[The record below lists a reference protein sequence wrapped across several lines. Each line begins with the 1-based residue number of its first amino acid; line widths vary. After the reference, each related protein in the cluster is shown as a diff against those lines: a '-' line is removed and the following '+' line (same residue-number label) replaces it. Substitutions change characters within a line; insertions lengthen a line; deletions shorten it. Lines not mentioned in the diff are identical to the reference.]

1 MSEQQD
7 PPAAVTKHQPPEGT
21 HTMTQLTA
29 VRNASRTRMTAQW
42 WTLSFYTGGFDVADG
57 IIGELVTPLA
67 VQAQAQGAQRW
78 YYTRCM
84 DPANAHVRMWILG
97 EPEIFDRL
105 QCLLGALRLQATG
118 VIGHLEVVQQISEPA
133 TDRMG
138 SAGMEPQNP
147 RLEADLAKY
156 GGIEGLALAEEV
168 FEFSSEL
175 TAWATARFP
184 KVQNRW
190 AFGSLLLFDSARS
203 MMKGPR
209 SASWPDRR
217 RISWDYYW
225 DSHLR
230 SCTAGFG
237 SRSAGVRQ
245 AMTEQM
251 AAKVAPT
258 HRLMAATA
266 AENAVEN
273 WRRRWSRT
281 IDTYL
286 YRADKVRL
294 SRSAQHLT
302 VYQAHMLLNRLG
314 LSLREEAALGLY
326 ARSWSTE
333 LEADM
338 LDRH

>member
-1 MSEQQD
+1 MS
-7 PPAAVTKHQPPEGT
+7 
-21 HTMTQLTA
+21 QLTA
-29 VRNASRTRMTAQW
+29 VRNASRTHSTGQW
-42 WTLSFYTGGFDVADG
+42 WTLSIYTGGFDVADG

-67 VQAQAQGAQRW
+67 AQAQSLGAQRW
-78 YYTRCM
+78 FYTRCSE
-84 DPANAHVRMWILG
+84 PANAHVRLRLLAAPDII
-97 EPEIFDRL
+97 ERL
-105 QCLLGALRLQATG
+105 QSLLGALQEQASG
-118 VIGHLEVVQQISEPA
+118 VIGHLEVTHQFSQPVA
-133 TDRMG
+133 DRMG
-138 SAGMEPQNP
+138 PGGMEQHSS
-147 RLEADLAKY
+147 RVEADLAKY
-156 GGIEGLALAEEV
+156 GGVEGLALAEEV
-168 FEFSSEL
+168 FELSSEL
-175 TAWATARFP
+175 GAWATARFP

-190 AFGSLLLFDSARS
+190 ALGSLLLFDAARS

-217 RISWDYYW
+217 RVSWDYYW

-237 SRSAGVRQ
+237 PRAASVRQ
-245 AMTEQM
+245 AMTVQV

-258 HRLMAATA
+258 QRLMAATA
-266 AENAVEN
+266 AESAVEN
-273 WRRRWSRT
+273 WRRRWFRT

-286 YRADKVRL
+286 YRADKARL

-326 ARSWSTE
+326 ARSWSTDR
-333 LEADM
+333 EALL

>member
-1 MSEQQD
+1 MS
-7 PPAAVTKHQPPEGT
+7 
-21 HTMTQLTA
+21 QLTA
-29 VRNASRTRMTAQW
+29 VRNASRTHSTAQW

-67 VQAQAQGAQRW
+67 AQAQAKGARRW

-84 DPANAHVRMWILG
+84 EPANAHVRLRILA
-97 EPEIFDRL
+97 EPEVLERL
-105 QCLLGALRLQATG
+105 KFLLAALRDQASG
-118 VIGHLEVVQQISEPA
+118 VIGHLEVTHEYSEPA
-133 TDRMG
+133 TDRPNPG
-138 SAGMEPQNP
+138 GTEQQNL
-147 RLEADLAKY
+147 RMEADLAKY
-156 GGIEGLALAEEV
+156 GGVEGLALAEEV
-168 FEFSSEL
+168 FELSSDL
-175 TAWATARFP
+175 GAWATARFP

-190 AFGSLLLFDSARS
+190 ALGSLLLFDSARA

-230 SCTAGFG
+230 SCTSGFG
-237 SRSAGVRQ
+237 SRAASVRQ
-245 AMTEQM
+245 AMTVQV
-251 AAKVAPT
+251 AAKVMPT
-258 HRLMAATA
+258 QRLMAATA
-266 AENAVEN
+266 AESAVEN
-273 WRRRWSRT
+273 WRRRWFRT

-286 YRADKVRL
+286 YRADKARL

-326 ARSWSTE
+326 ARSWSVE
-333 LEADM
+333 REAAL

>member
-1 MSEQQD
+1 
-7 PPAAVTKHQPPEGT
+7 
-21 HTMTQLTA
+21 MTQVTA
-29 VRNASRTRMTAQW
+29 VRNASRTRSTAQW

-67 VQAQAQGAQRW
+67 AQAQAQGVQRW

-84 DPANAHVRMWILG
+84 EPANAHVRLRILG
-97 EPEIFDRL
+97 EPGTIERL
-105 QCLLGALRLQATG
+105 QCLLAALREQASG
-118 VIGHLEVVQQISEPA
+118 VIGHLEMTQQFSEPA
-133 TDRMG
+133 VDRMG
-138 SAGMEPQNP
+138 PGGAEPQNQ

-156 GGIEGLALAEEV
+156 GGFEGLTLAEEI
-168 FEFSSEL
+168 FELSSEL
-175 TAWATARFP
+175 GAWAAARFP
-184 KVQNRW
+184 KVQNKW

-217 RISWDYYW
+217 RVSWDYYW

-237 SRSAGVRQ
+237 PRAASVRQ
-245 AMTEQM
+245 AMTIQV

-273 WRRRWSRT
+273 WRRRWFRT
-281 IDTYL
+281 IDSYL
-286 YRADKVRL
+286 YRADKARL

-302 VYQAHMLLNRLG
+302 VYQAHMLLNRIG

-333 LEADM
+333 REAAL
-338 LDRH
+338 LDR

>member
-1 MSEQQD
+1 MI
-7 PPAAVTKHQPPEGT
+7 
-21 HTMTQLTA
+21 QLTA
-29 VRNASRTRMTAQW
+29 VRNASRTRSTAQW

-67 VQAQAQGAQRW
+67 AQAQAQGVQRW

-84 DPANAHVRMWILG
+84 EPANAHVRLRILG
-97 EPEIFDRL
+97 EPETFERL
-105 QCLLGALRLQATG
+105 QFLLAALREQASG
-118 VIGHLEVVQQISEPA
+118 VIGHLEMTQQFSEPA
-133 TDRMG
+133 ADRMG
-138 SAGMEPQNP
+138 PGGAELQNP

-156 GGIEGLALAEEV
+156 GGFEGLTLAEEI
-168 FEFSSEL
+168 FELSSEL
-175 TAWATARFP
+175 GAWSTARFP

-217 RISWDYYW
+217 RVSWDYYW

-237 SRSAGVRQ
+237 PRAASVRQ
-245 AMTEQM
+245 AMTVQV

-273 WRRRWSRT
+273 WRRRWFRT
-281 IDTYL
+281 IDSYL
-286 YRADKVRL
+286 YRADKARL

-302 VYQAHMLLNRLG
+302 VYQAHMLLNRIG

-333 LEADM
+333 REAA
-338 LDRH
+338 LLAR

>member
-1 MSEQQD
+1 
-7 PPAAVTKHQPPEGT
+7 
-21 HTMTQLTA
+21 MTQLTA
-29 VRNASRTRMTAQW
+29 VRDASRTRSTAQW
-42 WTLSFYTGGFDVADG
+42 WSASFYTGGFDVADG

-67 VQAQAQGAQRW
+67 AHAQANGGQRW

-84 DPANAHVRMWILG
+84 EPANAHVRLRILG
-97 EPEIFDRL
+97 DAELLERL
-105 QCLLGALRLQATG
+105 QSLLGALREQASG
-118 VIGHLEVVQQISEPA
+118 VIGHLNVTQDFSEPA
-133 TDRMG
+133 SDRMG
-138 SAGMEPQNP
+138 PGGPEQHSL
-147 RLEADLAKY
+147 RLEADMAKY
-156 GGIEGLALAEEV
+156 GGVQGLALAEEV
-168 FEFSSEL
+168 FELSSEL
-175 TAWATARFP
+175 GAWAAVRFP

-190 AFGSLLLFDSARS
+190 ALGSLLLFDSARS

-230 SCTAGFG
+230 SCTAAFG
-237 SRSAGVRQ
+237 PRAASVRQ
-245 AMTEQM
+245 AMTVQV

-258 HRLMAATA
+258 QRLMAATA
-266 AENAVEN
+266 AESAVEN
-273 WRRRWSRT
+273 WRRRWLRT
-281 IDTYL
+281 VDTYL
-286 YRADKVRL
+286 YRADKGRL

-333 LEADM
+333 REAAL
-338 LDRH
+338 LDKH